1 MNALLSPIARKYL
14 EYTKQ
19 KKDYSDTVNNPL
31 ALKYLKIQ
39 SPDYTQL
46 QHQVEFV
53 KYHGTGNDFIII
65 DNTQTF
71 KNILNSNQIQ
81 KICKR
86 HFGVGADGVIF
97 VLGSNSD
104 FYDYEMIIFNSDGTE
119 AKMCGNGIR
128 CLAKY
133 VQKDILRS
141 EQKKTELLIKTKT
154 GIKKI
159 ISDKG

>member
-1 MNALLSPIARKYL
+1 
-14 EYTKQ
+14 
-19 KKDYSDTVNNPL
+19 
-31 ALKYLKIQ
+31 
-39 SPDYTQL
+39 
-46 QHQVEFV
+46 
-53 KYHGTGNDFIII
+53 
-65 DNTQTF
+65 
-71 KNILNSNQIQ
+71 
-81 KICKR
+81 
-86 HFGVGADGVIF
+86 
-97 VLGSNSD
+97 
-104 FYDYEMIIFNSDGTE
+104 MIIFNSDGTE